1 MTLSTIETYSEF
13 KTALGTEL
21 KNQAEGFVR
30 TGYLLKVARDTDILK
45 DSGYAT
51 VAEFAQAEYG
61 LTKDVVSRY
70 IAINDRYSKDGY
82 SEYLQEQ
89 FEGYGIAKLQEML
102 TLPDAVLGML
112 SPDLTRHEIQDI
124 KREVKE
130 ETAVTDLE
138 VMMEGEAPDQEHMTY
153 LQKALHQYFR
163 EEREQFV
170 QLADVITGKAED
182 SIELLMDV
190 LAPSGVAVKTVR
202 VRGIGR
208 LMISIQGRDNDI
220 ETLRM
225 RTGDTE
231 YITWQQFITDLIRTF
246 GGRAS
251 KEVWEETYGEP
262 FKIPEPP
269 KEEKTK
275 VAPVQPKPT
284 QKNASKKSENKKPE
298 DKEPE
303 KATEQP
309 KSEPITQESK
319 PIVSEEIPGQTSI
332 EEDFKEYMPE
342 VVTGEIIENTESDEP
357 AAGDNVIRGYKA
369 AITADL
375 RKLQSVWESE
385 DPGKVNTMLEI
396 AKNLAWRLEQ
406 IKEAGDEK
414 L

>member
-1 MTLSTIETYSEF
+1 MTLSMIETYSEF

-102 TLPDAVLGML
+102 TLPDSVLGLM
-112 SPDLTRHEIQDI
+112 SPDLTKREIQDI
-124 KREVKE
+124 KREVKDE
-130 ETAVTDLE
+130 ERTTDLE
-138 VMMEGEAPDQEHMTY
+138 VMMEGEAPDQEHMTP

-182 SIELLMDV
+182 PIELLMDV

-202 VRGIGR
+202 VQGVGR

-220 ETLRM
+220 ETLWL
-225 RTGDTE
+225 RTGTTE

-251 KEVWEETYGEP
+251 KEAWEGIYGEP

-269 KEEKTK
+269 KEEKK
-275 VAPVQPKPT
+275 PEVAPVQPK
-284 QKNASKKSENKKPE
+284 ASKKSENKKPE
-298 DKEPE
+298 DKEP
-303 KATEQP
+303 KKTTEQP
-309 KSEPITQESK
+309 KSDPITQESE
-319 PIVSEEIPGQTSI
+319 PIVSEEIQGQTSI
-332 EEDFKEYMPE
+332 EADFKEYMPGE
-342 VVTGEIIENTESDEP
+342 PEAVIGEIIENTKSEEP
-357 AAGDNVIRGYKA
+357 AAGDNAIRGYKA

-406 IKEAGDEK
+406 IKEAEHEE